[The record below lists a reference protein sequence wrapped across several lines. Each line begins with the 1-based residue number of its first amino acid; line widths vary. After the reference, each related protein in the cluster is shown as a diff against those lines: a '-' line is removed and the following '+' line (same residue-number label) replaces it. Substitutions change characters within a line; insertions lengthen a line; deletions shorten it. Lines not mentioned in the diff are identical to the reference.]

1 MKTLC
6 GRLAAG
12 PLASPPHAYEEH
24 MIKVADK
31 AGDIAAESKGVT
43 EQGPE
48 DGDHP
53 QRGIAVHAR
62 GEDVF

>member
-1 MKTLC
+1 MV
-6 GRLAAG
+6 
-12 PLASPPHAYEEH
+12 
-24 MIKVADK
+24 KVADK
-31 AGDIAAESKGVT
+31 AGYIAAESKGVT